1 MTTSSKEKS
10 PATATSSPATAA
22 AAPASA
28 TPPAASLSSTNASSS
43 SGIKHHLP
51 GSLAAS
57 KTKLSSEQNNK
68 KQPQHLPQPQQP
80 QHQNSPKS
88 MPAKSRATPTK
99 IVERRPLQLA
109 SNKNLNNVKKQ
120 PPNRGLNLPLD
131 QVEGQRSKGR
141 LMLSDTSRLSR
152 NMSKDDRTD
161 NGEDES
167 SHSEASIQEQHQK
180 LQRVRKTRKARAN
193 SSSSRRPSEAASAA
207 AHTNG
212 AASSAAEGGNSTSNR
227 KYAPEKYSDRE
238 GVGGQNH
245 HQPPAKKRPSSATGN
260 ALVNRRSNSTLT
272 PPSGS
277 SKNEAKSPRGASAAT
292 AAAANTMQK
301 SWRAHSAKERD
312 AERVH
317 QLKEEVRHLRTDEH
331 VKHLT
336 KELANAKQALDRERK
351 LRALQMDA
359 IKVLWKEVQL
369 MDEAKTANG
378 DNDNGGGGGGG
389 GGQSSAMEKSRP
401 SGRGGSKISS
411 RSSEHSIAKLME
423 TLHATAGVTPSPSL
437 QSLKNQPGQNSN
449 QTPSAA
455 SAAASMSMSSASS
468 CNNNQNMAVSMA
480 QSMPASVLAGQLNE
494 VNAVEALSKTC
505 NSLQSQVEQLQSSLV
520 GVMQFMS
527 NFHHS
532 GGGSGSGGVGVVGQ
546 HQQPLIM
553 PEPQQLQQHHY
564 HQQQQLRGRHSSNE
578 SSSLSYFH
586 PIVTAGVSQMTQSIG
601 PMSLPICHPVPLVAV
616 THQPYSEVTAPA
628 SVGASVGTAAD
639 SGIMAMS
646 RSCDCLTQTDISAV
660 LTPRNEQMPPD
671 PPAAQFLQFKKVDI
685 SLETS
690 DSEAATSSG
699 RPGLQQLSQHQS
711 RLLQQSD
718 NGGGG
723 GGGGATSGGLCRS
736 RSKSPRPQTLPGLVK
751 ASAENQAEN
760 RVTSPQVGKY
770 LHWIG
775 IIG

>member
-1 MTTSSKEKS
+1 
-10 PATATSSPATAA
+10 
-22 AAPASA
+22 
-28 TPPAASLSSTNASSS
+28 
-43 SGIKHHLP
+43 
-51 GSLAAS
+51 
-57 KTKLSSEQNNK
+57 
-68 KQPQHLPQPQQP
+68 
-80 QHQNSPKS
+80 

-131 QVEGQRSKGR
+131 QVDGQRTKGR

-238 GVGGQNH
+238 GGGGQNH

-260 ALVNRRSNSTLT
+260 ALVTRRSNSTLT

-378 DNDNGGGGGGG
+378 DNDGGGGGGG
-389 GGQSSAMEKSRP
+389 GGSSSAMEKSRP

-532 GGGSGSGGVGVVGQ
+532 GGSGVGSGVGVGVVGQ

-553 PEPQQLQQHHY
+553 PEPQQLQQQQHHY

-616 THQPYSEVTAPA
+616 THQPYSEVTAPVA
-628 SVGASVGTAAD
+628 ATSVGASVGTAAD

-718 NGGGG
+718 NGSGGGG

-775 IIG
+775 NIG

>member
-1 MTTSSKEKS
+1 
-10 PATATSSPATAA
+10 
-22 AAPASA
+22 
-28 TPPAASLSSTNASSS
+28 
-43 SGIKHHLP
+43 
-51 GSLAAS
+51 
-57 KTKLSSEQNNK
+57 
-68 KQPQHLPQPQQP
+68 
-80 QHQNSPKS
+80 

-131 QVEGQRSKGR
+131 QVDGQRTKGR

-238 GVGGQNH
+238 GGGGQNH

-260 ALVNRRSNSTLT
+260 ALVTRRSNSTLT

-277 SKNEAKSPRGASAAT
+277 SKNEAKSPRGASSVAT

-378 DNDNGGGGGGG
+378 DNDGGGGGGG
-389 GGQSSAMEKSRP
+389 SASAMEKSRP
-401 SGRGGSKISS
+401 SGRAGSKISS

-455 SAAASMSMSSASS
+455 ASAAASMSMSSAAPS

-494 VNAVEALSKTC
+494 VTAVEALSKTC

-532 GGGSGSGGVGVVGQ
+532 AGGGLGGGSAGGGVGVVGQ

-601 PMSLPICHPVPLVAV
+601 PMSLPICHPVPMVAV
-616 THQPYSEVTAPA
+616 THQPYSDVTGPA
-628 SVGASVGTAAD
+628 AATSVGASVSGTAAAD
-639 SGIMAMS
+639 SGVMAMS

-718 NGGGG
+718 NGSGGG
-723 GGGGATSGGLCRS
+723 GGGSATSGGLCRS